1 MPHFCA
7 HFSRVPAGPSPLAKH
22 VALALSSGL
31 TAALPGGPHPTPRL
45 RKLGQ
50 AGREGTESA
59 VATGS
64 RQAELGFQPGTSE
77 RSGSRQGPASHPRP
91 TAPAEDTPRGPQ
103 RVFALDLPGALFP
116 SRAPALPRGRSAVCP
131 HGWTW
136 LGLQA
141 VCHSEGA
148 AGQTTIS
155 PAFSEA
161 LDGTGPLY

>member
-1 MPHFCA
+1 MQ
-7 HFSRVPAGPSPLAKH
+7 PAG
-22 VALALSSGL
+22 G
-31 TAALPGGPHPTPRL
+31 
-45 RKLGQ
+45 
-50 AGREGTESA
+50 AGIPARDERR
-59 VATGS
+59 S
-64 RQAELGFQPGTSE
+64 R
-77 RSGSRQGPASHPRP
+77 SRQGPASHPRP

-103 RVFALDLPGALFP
+103 RFFALDLPGALFP

>member
-7 HFSRVPAGPSPLAKH
+7 HFSRVLAGPSPLAKH
-22 VALALSSGL
+22 VALARSSGL

-50 AGREGTESA
+50 AGREGTSRRR
-59 VATGS
+59 
-64 RQAELGFQPGTSE
+64 RQAAGRRSWDSSPGRAA

-116 SRAPALPRGRSAVCP
+116 SRAPALPRGRSAACP